1 MKKLVSL
8 GLVTALSVTGLVACG
23 GNETT
28 PKTEETEPTTTV
40 ETPQEKIELKLWL
53 DNDSWAEAM
62 EKGIEEALPN
72 IDIIYENVGAV
83 DARSKI
89 ELDGP
94 AGLGGDIFIQTQGGM
109 GLSIESNILLP
120 LGDEMEQDIINRF

>member
-62 EKGIEEALPN
+62 EKGIEKALPN

-83 DARSKI
+83 DLRKLYQTLI
-89 ELDGP
+89 LFMKMLEL
-94 AGLGGDIFIQTQGGM
+94 LM
-109 GLSIESNILLP
+109 
-120 LGDEMEQDIINRF
+120 QDLKLN